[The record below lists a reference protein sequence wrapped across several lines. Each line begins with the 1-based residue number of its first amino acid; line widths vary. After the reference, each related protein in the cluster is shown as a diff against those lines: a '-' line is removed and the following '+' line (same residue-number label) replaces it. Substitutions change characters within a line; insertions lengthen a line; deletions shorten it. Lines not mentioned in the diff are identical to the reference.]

1 MMREAALVLL
11 VGLLATPAALADD
24 RADAKNYFKAGA
36 SAYTA
41 GDYLAAIQALD
52 AAYRLTP
59 LPAIAFSL
67 AQAERRQYFVSRE
80 PAHLVRAIE
89 LYRTSVK
96 EVPTG
101 SRVAD
106 ATDALAQLEP
116 LALGIASAPPG
127 EAGAS
132 PMVREAGKTRLM
144 VTSEA
149 AGARISL
156 DGENPK
162 PTPLIAEVKAGEHVV
177 HVSAD
182 GYVPSERRVVAIAG
196 ELVPL
201 EVELKERP
209 AVVVVE
215 PSVEADLYVDGSYFG
230 HVGKGARIELGAG
243 SHRLAFAR
251 RGWGLESQ
259 VVGLERGETRNLR
272 VKLYWTHQRAAAVT
286 LFAGSAI
293 TLASGVAF
301 TALGVEREREAE
313 SMLSKQ
319 EEQSLSPAEL
329 DDYEEALEMRDRYRI
344 AAIGSYAV
352 SAASLIT
359 GAFLFAFDEPDL
371 REVLTDSKADGEKPK
386 VDVRAAVAPTPGGLA
401 ASASVRF

>member
-1 MMREAALVLL
+1 MKRAVALVVFAAALETRV
-11 VGLLATPAALADD
+11 ARADD
-24 RADAKNYFKAGA
+24 MADAKQYFKAGA

-67 AQAERRQYFVSRE
+67 AQAERRQYFVSRD

-89 LYRTSVK
+89 LYRTYLK
-96 EVPTG
+96 QVPTG
-101 SRVAD
+101 GRVAD

-116 LALGIASAPPG
+116 LALGITAGPPG

-132 PMVREAGKTRLM
+132 PIVREVGRTRLM

-149 AGARISL
+149 TGARISL

-201 EVELKERP
+201 EVELRERP
-209 AVVVVE
+209 AVVILE

-230 HVGKGARIELGAG
+230 RVGKGARIELPAG
-243 SHRLAFAR
+243 SHRFAFAR
-251 RGWGLESQ
+251 RGWSLESQ
-259 VVGLERGETRNLR
+259 VLGLERGETQHLP

-293 TLASGVAF
+293 TLVGGLAF
-301 TALGVEREREAE
+301 TGLGVESERQAE
-313 SMLSKQ
+313 SILAQQ
-319 EEQSLSPAEL
+319 EERSLSPAEL

-352 SAASLIT
+352 SVVSLVT
-359 GAFLFAFDEPDL
+359 GAFLYGFDEPDL
-371 REVLTDSKADGEKPK
+371 REVITNPK
-386 VDVRAAVAPTPGGLA
+386 VDREKQKMDVKAAVAPAPGGLRA
-401 ASASVRF
+401 AVRVAF

>member
-1 MMREAALVLL
+1 
-11 VGLLATPAALADD
+11 
-24 RADAKNYFKAGA
+24 
-36 SAYTA
+36 
-41 GDYLAAIQALD
+41 
-52 AAYRLTP
+52 
-59 LPAIAFSL
+59 
-67 AQAERRQYFVSRE
+67 
-80 PAHLVRAIE
+80 
-89 LYRTSVK
+89 
-96 EVPTG
+96 
-101 SRVAD
+101 
-106 ATDALAQLEP
+106 
-116 LALGIASAPPG
+116 
-127 EAGAS
+127 
-132 PMVREAGKTRLM
+132 M
-144 VTSEA
+144 VTAEA

-162 PTPLIAEVKAGEHVV
+162 PSPLIAEVKAGEHVV

-182 GYVPSERRVVAIAG
+182 GYTPSERRVVAIAG

-209 AVVVVE
+209 AIVIVE
-215 PSVEADLYVDGSYFG
+215 PSVEADLYVNGSYFG

-251 RGWGLESQ
+251 RGWGLESH
-259 VVGLERGETRNLR
+259 VIGLERGETRELR

-293 TLASGVAF
+293 TLAGGIAF

-313 SMLSKQ
+313 SILARQ
-319 EEQSLSPAEL
+319 EEQSLSPTEL
-329 DDYEEALEMRDRYRI
+329 NDYEEALEMRDRYRI

-371 REVLTDSKADGEKPK
+371 REVLTTPKDDGEKPK